1 MDSKGKL
8 TRVAPGR
15 TTIVINQV
23 ACGDYKAA
31 VAYLPVIVEGT
42 NRNPDL
48 DKPVS
53 AIAVGETI
61 GRFYVSPDVKSYNTV
76 VTSDNPSV
84 ATANLNG
91 DWLTITGVSAG
102 RATITLK
109 QPNVGDY
116 YESTLSVNVEVVRKA
131 TAETMY
137 VRGGNAS
144 WQNSL
149 LTWTSEYDNLLV
161 LFDLAEGEISKYSA
175 VKFSIS
181 DLYGGLYRV
190 LVLDENSNILGQKT
204 GLYNGGPLTLQFID
218 STADGLNINTGG
230 QWSKVRKICVA
241 GNSNSG
247 TMKVTDVELVNR

>member
-1 MDSKGKL
+1 M
-8 TRVAPGR
+8 
-15 TTIVINQV
+15 
-23 ACGDYKAA
+23 
-31 VAYLPVIVEGT
+31 
-42 NRNPDL
+42 
-48 DKPVS
+48 
-53 AIAVGETI
+53 
-61 GRFYVSPDVKSYNTV
+61 SPDVKSYNTV

-102 RATITLK
+102 SAKITLK

-116 YESTLSVNVEVVRKA
+116 YESTLDVNVVVVRKA

-175 VKFSIS
+175 VKFNIS
-181 DLYGGLYRV
+181 DLVGAPYRV
-190 LVLDENSNILGQKT
+190 LVLDADYTVIGQKE
-204 GLYNGGPLTLQFID
+204 GLWNFGSRTLPLNID
-218 STADGLNINTGG
+218 SNDGLSINTNGL
-230 QWSKVRKICVA
+230 WSKVRKICVA

-247 TMKVTDVELVNR
+247 TMKVTDVELVKQ